1 MLNQTSDQKYAIE
14 YPFGNILVTISNRK
28 KVSGALVGW
37 ILMWL
42 AVLPAL
48 VYIFLSNM
56 DMLSGMNLLLTLVF
70 LAVFIFRVYPAF
82 PILVRQLARESLEI
96 DPQALKVHS
105 KVLGIDRI
113 QEFLAEDIT
122 SISDNKPKMRSFAF
136 LKYGLGSF
144 EVQATGPIVLV
155 HKGKEIRLG
164 YGLDHAA
171 GQAIVQSIHEQFQKY
186 KK

>member
-1 MLNQTSDQKYAIE
+1 MLNQQSDQKFTIE
-14 YPFGNILVTISNRK
+14 YPFGNILITISNRK
-28 KVSGALVGW
+28 KVSGTLVGW

-48 VYIFLSNM
+48 VYILLSNM
-56 DMLSGMNLLLTLVF
+56 DILSGMNLFLTLIF

-82 PILVRQLARESLEI
+82 PVLVRQLARESLEI
-96 DPQALKVHS
+96 NPQVVKVHS
-105 KVLGIDRI
+105 KVLGIDRTR
-113 QEFLAEDIT
+113 EFSAEDIG
-122 SISDNKPKMRSFAF
+122 SISANMPKSRSFAF
-136 LKYGLGSF
+136 LKYGLASF

-171 GQAIVQSIHEQFQKY
+171 GQVIVQSIHERFQKY